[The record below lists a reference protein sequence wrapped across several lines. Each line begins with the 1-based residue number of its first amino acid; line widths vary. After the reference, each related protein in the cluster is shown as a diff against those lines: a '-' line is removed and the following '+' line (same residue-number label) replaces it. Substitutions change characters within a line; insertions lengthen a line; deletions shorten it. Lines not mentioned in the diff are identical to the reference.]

1 MRRPALPRPVVH
13 AIVPPH
19 VFERL
24 ASLSPARWPGLAER
38 AQINLTAGAAVRFE
52 RTTLAPTLN
61 VSAAGARMV
70 HDAEHDSR
78 LPGRMVRREGEGA
91 SGDVAVD
98 EAYDGLGA
106 TREYFRAVHDRD
118 SIDGA
123 GQALVASVHY
133 LHDFDNAFWNGRQ
146 MVFGDGDGVIFTR
159 FTRPVEVIG
168 HELCHGVI
176 QAEAA
181 LVYEGQS
188 GALNEHMS
196 DVFGVLVKQYA
207 LGQTVREADWLVGA
221 GLWAPGVRG
230 RALRSMAA
238 PGTAYDDPRVG
249 RDPQPAHMRD
259 YVDTMRDNGG
269 VHINSGIPNHA
280 FWIASQAFDG
290 HAWEHA
296 GPVWFEALTT
306 RLEEHSDFRDAARAT
321 VDVAGTRSGL
331 EAARIVRAA
340 WEAVG
345 VRTTVRRRANAG
357 AELVRRR
364 A

>member
-1 MRRPALPRPVVH
+1 MRRPSSNAPAVH
-13 AIVPPH
+13 TIVPPH
-19 VFERL
+19 VFDQL
-24 ASLSPARWPGLAER
+24 ATLSPSRWPGLAER
-38 AQINLTAGAAVRFE
+38 AQVNMQAAAAVRFE
-52 RTTLAPTLN
+52 RAAFLATAAVPTN
-61 VSAAGARMV
+61 GARSV

-78 LPGRMVRREGEGA
+78 LPGRTVRREGEPA

-106 TREYFRAVHDRD
+106 TREYYRQVHARD
-118 SIDGA
+118 SIDGD
-123 GQALVASVHY
+123 GQALVATVHY

-146 MVFGDGDGVIFTR
+146 MVFGDGDGEIFTR
-159 FTRPVEVIG
+159 FTRPLEVIG
-168 HELCHGVI
+168 HELAHGVT

-196 DVFGVLVKQYA
+196 DVFGVLVKQFA
-207 LGQTVREADWLVGA
+207 LGQTAREADWLVGA
-221 GLWAPGVRG
+221 GLWAPGVNG
-230 RALRSMAA
+230 TALRSMAA
-238 PGTAYDDPRVG
+238 PGTAYDDPRIG

-280 FWIASQAFDG
+280 FWIASQTFDG
-290 HAWEHA
+290 FAWQHA
-296 GPVWFEALTT
+296 GPAWYEALTNM
-306 RLEEHSDFRDAARAT
+306 LSPMADFRDAARAT
-321 VDVAGTRSGL
+321 VDAAAAQAGL
-331 EAARIVRAA
+331 DAARVVRAA

-345 VRTTVRRRANAG
+345 VRTTARRRTRRV
-357 AELVRRR
+357 AEPERRQ